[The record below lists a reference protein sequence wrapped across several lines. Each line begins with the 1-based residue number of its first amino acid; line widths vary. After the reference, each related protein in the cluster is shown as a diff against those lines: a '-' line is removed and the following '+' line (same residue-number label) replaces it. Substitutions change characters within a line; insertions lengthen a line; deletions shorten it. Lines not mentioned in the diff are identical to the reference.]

1 MVLNGKNRKINFTG
15 KLAFR
20 GIAPLPSLFTNPAF
34 IISGFEVNK
43 SAPAEK
49 KKYTFK
55 IGKSPL
61 DLMEQNVQLRIAE
74 EFIFHTNKNVFLT
87 GKAGTGKTTFLTRL
101 KSSLPKRMIIVAPTG
116 VAAINAGGVTVHSFF
131 QLSFG
136 PNIPGAANPNNGILR
151 FGREK
156 INLIK
161 SLDLLV
167 IDEISMLRADLL
179 DAIDGVLRRFKD
191 RNKPFGGTQL
201 LLIGD
206 LQQLSP
212 VIREDEWQLL
222 KEHYATVFFFSS
234 NALRQTDLVRIELTH
249 IYRQTDTEFIGI
261 LNKVRDN
268 NLDEPSLRLLNQR
281 HIPSFRPG
289 KGEGYITLTTHNSGA
304 VRINSGQLA
313 ELAGAP
319 SVFKAEVSGDFPA
332 LSYPTE
338 ELLELKQG
346 AQVMF
351 VKNDASRE
359 KRFYNGK
366 IGEITRIAADRIYV
380 RCPGDAAEIDVE
392 KATWTNV
399 KYGLN
404 PETKEVEENVVGTF
418 IQFPLKLAWAITI
431 HKSQGL
437 TFEKAII
444 DANLSFA
451 HGQVYVALSRC
462 KTLEGMVLSTPI
474 EPHSIRTDQQVASF
488 VKETAENPP
497 NPDQLEQAKI
507 LFLKSTLFELFDWN
521 DTRRALE
528 QVQRVFRE
536 YPAAVTGAI
545 RERLAAVSGI
555 FDKDIDQVSQK
566 FRNQL
571 NHLLAGSRAEVEEA
585 VGDRIKKAALY
596 FISKTDEGLTPEI
609 GAIDPE
615 SDSAGFKKA
624 FTQAKDDLERSL
636 FIKNACLHVA
646 AGEFSVGGYLRAKAD
661 ADIDFKAKADKTS
674 RRSSPAGQHANGELY
689 LELKAWRNAL
699 ASENNIPE
707 YMVLQVKTMTEI
719 ARRLPVTTGQLAEIK
734 GIGKTKAQKYG
745 PEIIG
750 IVKAYCLEK
759 GIEPEQGE
767 IEAPPP
773 PKPEKIN
780 TRQVTFDLF
789 KGGKSPE
796 EIALERNLVVSTIET
811 HLSYYIGLGELDI
824 FEVYPAGNIRQVLD
838 YLAEN
843 PGKTLGEIKTALD
856 DSITFSQIRA
866 AMTYLN
872 THSA

>member
-1 MVLNGKNRKINFTG
+1 
-15 KLAFR
+15 
-20 GIAPLPSLFTNPAF
+20 
-34 IISGFEVNK
+34 
-43 SAPAEK
+43 
-49 KKYTFK
+49 
-55 IGKSPL
+55 
-61 DLMEQNVQLRIAE
+61 MEQNIQLRLAE

-101 KSSLPKRMIIVAPTG
+101 KSTLPKRMIIVAPTG

-136 PNIPGAANPNNGILR
+136 PNIPGAASPNNGILR

-212 VIREDEWQLL
+212 VVKEDEWLLL
-222 KEHYATVFFFSS
+222 KEHYDTVFFFSS
-234 NALRQTDLVRIELTH
+234 NALRQTDLIRIELTH
-249 IYRQTDTEFIGI
+249 IYRQTDTEFINI

-268 NLDEPSLRLLNQR
+268 NLDDHSLRLLNQR
-281 HIPSFRPG
+281 YIPSFRPG
-289 KGEGYITLTTHNSGA
+289 KGEGYITLSTHNASA
-304 VRINSGQLA
+304 VRINAQQLA
-313 ELAGAP
+313 ELGGSA
-319 SVFKAEVSGDFPA
+319 SMFKAEISGDFPVFA
-332 LSYPTE
+332 YPTE
-338 ELLELKQG
+338 EQLELKQG

-366 IGEITRIAADRIYV
+366 IGEVTRISADRIYV
-380 RCPGDAAEIDVE
+380 RCPGDAEEIDVE

-399 KYGLN
+399 KYILN
-404 PETKEVEENVVGTF
+404 QETKEIEENVVGTF

-462 KTLEGMVLSTPI
+462 KTLEGMVLSTPV
-474 EPHSIRTDQQVASF
+474 EPHSIRTDRQVASF
-488 VKETAENPP
+488 VKETTENPP
-497 NPDQLEQAKI
+497 NPEQLENAKT

-521 DTRRALE
+521 ETRRAVE
-528 QVQRVFRE
+528 QIQRVFRE
-536 YPAAVTGAI
+536 YPAVATDAVK
-545 RERLAAVSGI
+545 EKLAGVSGI
-555 FDKDIDQVSQK
+555 FDRDIDQVSQK

-571 NHLLAGSRAEVEEA
+571 NHMLTGSGAEINDELQ
-585 VGDRIKKAALY
+585 DRIRKAALY
-596 FISKTDEGLTPEI
+596 FIGKTDEGLLPEI
-609 GAIDPE
+609 RTIDPE
-615 SDSAGFKKA
+615 SDNAGFKKG
-624 FTQAKDDLERSL
+624 FTQAKEDLTRSL
-636 FIKNACLHVA
+636 FIKNACLHA
-646 AGEFSVGGYLRAKAD
+646 AAEEFSVGRYLRAKAD
-661 ADIDFKAKADKTS
+661 ADIDFKASADKAS
-674 RRSSPAGQHANGELY
+674 KGSPAASRTNGELY
-689 LELKAWRNAL
+689 LELKAWRNAI

-719 ARRLPVTTGQLAEIK
+719 ARQLPVTTEQLAGIK
-734 GIGKTKAQKYG
+734 GIGKTKAKKYG
-745 PEIIG
+745 PEIIE
-750 IVKAYCLEK
+750 IVKSYCLEK
-759 GIEPEQGE
+759 GIVPEQSE
-767 IEAPPP
+767 IDLPA

-780 TRQVTFDLF
+780 TREVTLDLF
-789 KGGKSPE
+789 RAGKSPGD
-796 EIALERNLVVSTIET
+796 IALERNLALSTIET

-824 FEVYPAGNIRQVLD
+824 FEVYPAGNIRSILD
-838 YLAEN
+838 YLAGN
-843 PGKTLGEIKTALD
+843 PGKTLGEIKLALD

-866 AMTYLN
+866 AITYLSIN
-872 THSA
+872 PV

>member
-1 MVLNGKNRKINFTG
+1 
-15 KLAFR
+15 
-20 GIAPLPSLFTNPAF
+20 
-34 IISGFEVNK
+34 
-43 SAPAEK
+43 
-49 KKYTFK
+49 
-55 IGKSPL
+55 
-61 DLMEQNVQLRIAE
+61 MEQNIQLRLAE
-74 EFIFHTNKNVFLT
+74 EFIFHTDKNVFLT

-101 KSSLPKRMIIVAPTG
+101 KNTLPKRMVIVAPTG

-136 PNIPGAANPNNGILR
+136 PNIPGAATPNNGILR

-212 VIREDEWQLL
+212 VVKEDEWMLL
-222 KEHYATVFFFSS
+222 KEHYETVFFFSS
-234 NALRQTDLVRIELTH
+234 NALRQTDLIRIELTH
-249 IYRQTDTEFIGI
+249 IYRQTDTEFIAI

-268 NLDEPSLRLLNQR
+268 NLDDHSLRLLNKR
-281 HIPSFRPG
+281 YIPSFKPG
-289 KGEGYITLTTHNSGA
+289 KGEGYITLTTHNAGA
-304 VRINSGQLA
+304 VRINAQQLA
-313 ELAGAP
+313 ELGGTS
-319 SVFKAEVSGDFPA
+319 SVFQAEISGDFPLFA
-332 LSYPTE
+332 YPTE
-338 ELLELKQG
+338 ERLELKQG

-366 IGEITRIAADRIYV
+366 IGEVTRISAERIYV
-380 RCPGDAAEIDVE
+380 RCPGDAGEIDVE

-399 KYGLN
+399 KYILN
-404 PETKEVEENVVGTF
+404 QETKEIEENVVGTF

-462 KTLEGMVLSTPI
+462 KTLEGMVLSTPV
-474 EPHSIRTDQQVASF
+474 ESHSIRTDRQVASF
-488 VKETAENPP
+488 VKETIENPP
-497 NPDQLEQAKI
+497 NPEQLENAKI

-521 DTRRALE
+521 ETRKSIE
-528 QVQRVFRE
+528 QIQRVFRE
-536 YPAAVTGAI
+536 YPAVVTDTVK
-545 RERLAAVSGI
+545 EKLADMSGV

-571 NHLLAGSRAEVEEA
+571 NHILTGNRAEINDGVQ
-585 VGDRIKKAALY
+585 DRIKKAAQY
-596 FISKTDEGLTPEI
+596 FISKTDEGLLPEI
-609 GAIDPE
+609 SAIDPE
-615 SDSAGFKKA
+615 SDNAGFKKA
-624 FTQAKDDLERSL
+624 FTQAKEDLARNL
-636 FIKNACLHVA
+636 FIKNACLRVA
-646 AGEFSVGGYLRAKAD
+646 AEEFSVIRYLRTKAD
-661 ADIDFKAKADKTS
+661 ADIDFKASTEKASKG
-674 RRSSPAGQHANGELY
+674 SPAGLRTNGELY
-689 LELKAWRNAL
+689 QELKAWRNAL

-707 YMVLQVKTMTEI
+707 YMILQVKTMTEI
-719 ARRLPVTTGQLAEIK
+719 ASQLPVTAEQLAGIK
-734 GIGKTKAQKYG
+734 GIGKTKAGKYG

-750 IVKAYCLEK
+750 IVRSYCLEK
-759 GIEPEQGE
+759 GIVPEQAE
-767 IEAPPP
+767 MKLVVS
-773 PKPEKIN
+773 KPEKIN
-780 TRQVTFDLF
+780 TRQVTLDMFR
-789 KGGKSPE
+789 GGKSPGD
-796 EIALERNLVVSTIET
+796 IALERNLAVSTIET

-824 FEVYPAGNIRQVLD
+824 FEVYPAENIRPILD

-843 PGKTLGEIKTALD
+843 PGKTLGEIKLALD

-866 AMTYLN
+866 ATTYLKMN
-872 THSA
+872 PE

>member
-1 MVLNGKNRKINFTG
+1 M
-15 KLAFR
+15 
-20 GIAPLPSLFTNPAF
+20 
-34 IISGFEVNK
+34 
-43 SAPAEK
+43 
-49 KKYTFK
+49 Y
-55 IGKSPL
+55 
-61 DLMEQNVQLRIAE
+61 LMDQNIQLRLAE

-101 KSSLPKRMIIVAPTG
+101 KNTLPKRMIIVAPTG

-136 PNIPGAANPNNGILR
+136 PNIPGTAAPNNGILR

-161 SLDLLV
+161 SLDLLI

-179 DAIDGVLRRFKD
+179 DAIDGVLRRFRD

-212 VIREDEWQLL
+212 VVKEDEWLLL
-222 KEHYATVFFFSS
+222 KDHYDTVFFFSS

-249 IYRQTDTEFIGI
+249 IYRQTDSEFINI

-268 NLDEPSLRLLNQR
+268 ALDDDSLRLLNR
-281 HIPSFRPG
+281 RYIPSFRPG
-289 KGEGYITLTTHNSGA
+289 KGEGYITLSTHNAGA
-304 VRINSGQLA
+304 VRINSQQLA
-313 ELAGAP
+313 ELGGN
-319 SVFKAEVSGDFPA
+319 SSIFKAEISGDFPVFA
-332 LSYPTE
+332 YPTE
-338 ELLELKQG
+338 EQLELKQG

-351 VKNDASRE
+351 VKNDTSRE

-366 IGEITRIAADRIYV
+366 IGEVTRISADRVYV
-380 RCPGDAAEIDVE
+380 RCPGDTGEIDVE

-399 KYGLN
+399 KYALN
-404 PETKEVEENVVGTF
+404 PETKEIEENVVGTF

-488 VKETAENPP
+488 VKETTENPP
-497 NPDQLEQAKI
+497 NSEQLEDAKT

-521 DTRRALE
+521 ETRRAIG
-528 QVQRVFRE
+528 QIQRVFRE
-536 YPAAVTGAI
+536 YPAVVTDTV
-545 RERLAAVSGI
+545 REKLAGVSGI
-555 FDKDIDQVSQK
+555 FDRDIDQVSQK

-571 NHLLAGSRAEVEEA
+571 NHMLAGTRTEINEV
-585 VGDRIKKAALY
+585 VQDRVKKAALY
-596 FISKTDEGLTPEI
+596 FKDKTNEGLLPEI
-609 GAIDPE
+609 RAIDPE
-615 SDSAGFKKA
+615 SDNAGFKKA
-624 FTQAKDDLERSL
+624 FAQVKEELSRSL
-636 FIKNACLHVA
+636 FIKNACLHA
-646 AGEFSVGGYLRAKAD
+646 AAEEFSVSRYLRAKAD
-661 ADIDFKAKADKTS
+661 ADIDFKASTEKTS
-674 RRSSPAGQHANGELY
+674 KGSATGLRANGELY

-699 ASENNIPE
+699 AAENHIPE
-707 YMVLQVKTMTEI
+707 YMILQVKTLTEI
-719 ARRLPVTTGQLAEIK
+719 AGRLPVSLEQLSGIK
-734 GIGKTKAQKYG
+734 GIGKTKANKYG

-750 IVKAYCLEK
+750 IVKSYCLEK
-759 GIEPEQGE
+759 GIEPEQTE
-767 IEAPPP
+767 IVLPA

-780 TRQVTFDLF
+780 TRQVTLDLF
-789 KGGKSPE
+789 RAGKTTE
-796 EIALERNLVVSTIET
+796 EIALERNLAITTIET

-824 FEVYPAGNIRQVLD
+824 FDVYPAKNIRLILD

-843 PGKTLGEIKTALD
+843 PGKTLGEIKPVLD

-866 AMTYLN
+866 AITYLN
-872 THSA
+872 ISSE